1 MLPEAAE
8 AHLPLQ
14 SKNKETDTKSENN
27 TESSVH
33 IQPAHLNGSLK
44 SAALE
49 EIDEMNNKIDVV
61 NTATVDEE
69 EHRHSLWKWPAGQG
83 KFTQVQLHRVVEN
96 NVTNFKGALFEN
108 PFRKPTFFLNLTK
121 ESFVKCSDVIPN
133 TPCKF
138 VDGL

>member
-83 KFTQVQLHRVVEN
+83 NSRRYNCTGWSRITSQILKVLYSKIR
-96 NVTNFKGALFEN
+96 FEN
-108 PFRKPTFFLNLTK
+108 RL
-121 ESFVKCSDVIPN
+121 SS
-133 TPCKF
+133 
-138 VDGL
+138 